1 MNTGSTIFAT
11 RGPGVS
17 TLVKQ
22 MTGNGTSFSP
32 TRSLTRSPS
41 PSPQRGSKADQ
52 QLYNPPDS
60 PPRSPT
66 INGRAVGGT
75 IAKLTQQ
82 LTGNGLVFLSGGS
95 RPPIIEGIS
104 VLMTIVLLFLNFNI
118 AIRASS
124 PEMVV
129 LDTVT
134 EEDAPAGSRQ
144 TTSVHGSNKLL
155 HQRSF
160 LFLGSS
166 WAISRQM
173 TGGSLSPTRQLNSGS
188 VSPTRTAF
196 LRRPKSLLGSRHG
209 HHRSLDEREGR
220 GMFLVKQ
227 MTGTDAN

>member
-95 RPPIIEGIS
+95 RPPIIE
-104 VLMTIVLLFLNFNI
+104 

-155 HQRSF
+155 HQRS
-160 LFLGSS
+160 LSKGSS

-188 VSPTRTAF
+188 ISPTRTAF